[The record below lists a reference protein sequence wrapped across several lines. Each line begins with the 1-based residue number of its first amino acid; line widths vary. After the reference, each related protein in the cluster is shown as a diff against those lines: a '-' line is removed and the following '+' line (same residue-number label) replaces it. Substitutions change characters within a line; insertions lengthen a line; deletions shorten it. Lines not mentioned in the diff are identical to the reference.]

1 MSDLDDLG
9 RAAGNLPPLPPSHP
23 TGARFSVPASPAVP
37 AQPPPT
43 PRPLGTERVWF
54 VRDGWGQQRG
64 PLSEKELTNHLVA
77 GRVGTDCVVWQHGWP
92 AWQPIL
98 SYFQLPPP
106 APVYR
111 VPVYARPPQRGMSGG
126 TWALLIVGGLVVG
139 CCLLGQ
145 VGRLFRG
152 EPLGSPAPAARS
164 SIVPEGRRGV
174 TREQIIAEFG
184 EPDEEDDTLHD
195 HPRPPI
201 VTKWLV
207 YRPQRV
213 KFMFVSSGSAANPTP
228 PWKLV
233 GALDLE
239 TKNPLTADQTVKR
252 FGKSLP

>member
-139 CCLLGQ
+139 CCLLG
-145 VGRLFRG
+145 
-152 EPLGSPAPAARS
+152 
-164 SIVPEGRRGV
+164 
-174 TREQIIAEFG
+174 
-184 EPDEEDDTLHD
+184 
-195 HPRPPI
+195 
-201 VTKWLV
+201 
-207 YRPQRV
+207 
-213 KFMFVSSGSAANPTP
+213 AANPTP

-239 TKNPLTADQTVKR
+239 TKNPLTADETVASASPCPEILDNAPR
-252 FGKSLP
+252 APIESPTRAASGPSRDPPPLAGCPRNV